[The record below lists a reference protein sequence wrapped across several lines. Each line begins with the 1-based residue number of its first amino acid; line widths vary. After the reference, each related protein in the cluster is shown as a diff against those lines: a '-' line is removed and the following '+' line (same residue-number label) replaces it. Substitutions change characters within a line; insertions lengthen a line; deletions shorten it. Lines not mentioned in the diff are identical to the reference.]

1 MKIILLIQIC
11 KQIYNQAMQNKD
23 IRNLYM
29 KIKIL
34 SINRVFS
41 AHFPRKINKFIQIP
55 LQTPKLANKI
65 YRLKIL
71 NQQKEKAAVVRVFSE
86 TSLRIQEM
94 KRILKPNVIAINQSR
109 QILLKILIK
118 LKKRWLGKFDFQRKK
133 VQKVIA
139 MGRN

>member
-1 MKIILLIQIC
+1 
-11 KQIYNQAMQNKD
+11 
-23 IRNLYM
+23 M

-118 LKKRWLGKFDFQRKK
+118 LKKR
-133 VQKVIA
+133 
-139 MGRN
+139 

>member
-11 KQIYNQAMQNKD
+11 KQMHNQAMQSKD
-23 IRNLYM
+23 IKNLYM

-34 SINRVFS
+34 SINRVFL

-71 NQQKEKAAVVRVFSE
+71 NQQKERAAVVKVFSE